1 MPAREGERTGLFV
14 ALGLALCAA
23 AAVLIWLRGDP
34 IAPPWVI
41 AVIGV
46 PWAALMAFLRMRRD
60 TWGKELP
67 YFDLWSITHVV
78 AGFLLAILG
87 IGLIWVFV
95 LAVAWELIEMAAG
108 IEEFP
113 TNRVS
118 DVIVAIAAWPAG
130 PWLFSGDYPLW

>member
-1 MPAREGERTGLFV
+1 MTEAEGERTGLFV

-23 AAVLIWLRGDP
+23 AAVLIALRGDP
-34 IAPPWVI
+34 IAPLWTI

-46 PWAALMAFLRMRRD
+46 PWAALTLFLRLNRE

-78 AGFLLAILG
+78 AGFLLALLG

-95 LAVAWELIEMAAG
+95 LAVAWELIEMVAG
-108 IEEFP
+108 IEEYP

-130 PWLFSGDYPLW
+130 QWLFSGDYRLW